1 MSGVLITGASS
12 GIGRALAVD
21 YAAPGVHLFLGGR
34 DEARLEAVAAQCRAK
49 GARVAIQA
57 QDVAEAQAMRAW
69 VLACD
74 DAHPLDWVIAN
85 AGISA
90 GTHKGPE
97 ESAEQMRR
105 LFAVNVEGTLN
116 TILPALER
124 MRTRGRGGVALM
136 SSLAGFRGF
145 PQAPAYAASKAA
157 IRVLGEALAARHR
170 PDGIRVSVI
179 CPGFVKT
186 PMTDANRFRMPLLMT
201 AERAAVIIRK
211 GLEGGRGRIAFPL
224 PMLALVWLLAALP
237 DRLAG
242 WLSRRRP

>member
-1 MSGVLITGASS
+1 MTGVLITGASS
-12 GIGRALAVD
+12 GIGQALALE
-21 YAAPGVHLFLGGR
+21 YAAPDVHLFLGGR
-34 DEARLEAVAAQCRAK
+34 DAARLESVARRCRAK
-49 GARVAIQA
+49 GATVAA
-57 QDVAEAQAMRAW
+57 RALDVADASAMRAW
-69 VLACD
+69 VLESD
-74 DAHPLDWVIAN
+74 DARPLDVVIAN

-124 MRTRGRGGVALM
+124 MRPRGRGTLALM

-157 IRVLGEALAARHR
+157 VRVLGESLAARHR
-170 PDGIRVSVI
+170 AHGLRVAVI

-201 AERAAVIIRK
+201 AERAARIIRR
-211 GLEGGRGRIAFPL
+211 GLAKGRGRIAFPG
-224 PMLALVWLLAALP
+224 PILALVWLLAALP
-237 DRLAG
+237 NGLAD
-242 WLSRRRP
+242 WLTRRRR